1 MVSYIPE
8 GTRTVTPHLVI
19 KGAAKAIDFY
29 TRAFGAREHTRMP
42 GPGGSIGHAEL
53 QIGDSLVYLADEWP
67 GGSSQSPQSLKGS
80 SVVIHLYVPDVDAA
94 FQRAVVAGAK
104 VSMPVMDMFWGDRFG
119 QVRDPFGHLWSLA
132 THKEDLTRDE
142 MARRGQEFMA
152 SMPPPKPPAK
162 KAAARPARKRRAPKK
177 KAGGKGKKRR
187 R

>member
-8 GTRTVTPHLVI
+8 GTRTVTPHLAI
-19 KGAAKAIDFY
+19 KGAARAIDFY
-29 TRAFGAREHTRMP
+29 TRAFGAREHSRMP
-42 GPGGSIGHAEL
+42 GPRGSIGHAEL
-53 QIGDSLVYLADEWP
+53 QIGDSLVYLADEGP

-80 SVVIHLYVPDVDAA
+80 SVVIHLYVPDVDAT
-94 FQRAVVAGAK
+94 FQRAVGAGAK

-132 THKEDLTRDE
+132 THKEDLSPDE

-152 SMPPPKPPAK
+152 SMPPPKPAAK
-162 KAAARPARKRRAPKK
+162 KAAARPAKKRRAPKK
-177 KAGGKGKKRR
+177 KTVGKRKKRR

>member
-29 TRAFGAREHTRMP
+29 ARAFGAQEHLRMP

-67 GGSSQSPQSLKGS
+67 GGSSRSPQSLKGS

-94 FQRAVVAGAK
+94 FQRAVGAGAK

-132 THKEDLTRDE
+132 THKEDLTPDE
-142 MARRGQEFMA
+142 MARRGEAFMA
-152 SMPPPKPPAK
+152 SMPPPKRAAK
-162 KAAARPARKRRAPKK
+162 KAAARPARKRSAAKK
-177 KAGGKGKKRR
+177 GGGKGKKRR

>member
-1 MVSYIPE
+1 MVSYVPE

-29 TRAFGAREHTRMP
+29 TRAFGARERYRMP
-42 GPGGSIGHAEL
+42 APGGMIGHAEL

-67 GGSSQSPQSLKGS
+67 QGASRSPQSLKGS

-94 FQRAVVAGAK
+94 FQRALGAGAS
-104 VSMPVMDMFWGDRFG
+104 VAQPLMDMFWGDRFG

-132 THKEDLTRDE
+132 THKEDLSPEE
-142 MARRGQEFMA
+142 MARRGQEAMA
-152 SMPPPKPPAK
+152 SMPGPPPSR
-162 KAAARPARKRRAPKK
+162 KASRPATRRSSARKKPA
-177 KAGGKGKKRR
+177 AGSRSKKRR